1 MSSRWL
7 IRPSPCRKPWM
18 SSTSWPGVRMVSESC
33 CPFRR
38 MSSGSSTATW
48 SPLRPAYS
56 RPSRTRTVRI
66 RLAPVT
72 LPIPR
77 GYPLTCGAAGGG
89 PLRHEDGAGAGS
101 ALVGPLVPALGES
114 LGHAELLLPAA
125 VVLLVVAAAHGLV
138 EPQLREAALAH
149 GEPHQVAFRRARGI
163 DDELDGGV
171 RGIGDLAEAP
181 AQPAEPDPVRRF
193 VGLDGEL
200 EGAVHRVDHLGDRTL
215 AGDPVLAVLAVV
227 DEPARLTDDGEH
239 LLAARV
245 DQGAAHDLVRD
256 RAAGWEEGLV
266 GHDSAPRGRAAAA
279 SSPPGTI
286 RTDVSPPGA
295 HPRTGTPGRA
305 LRASGAHPLAGRAGA
320 RSARGDRRG
329 EQVQRLLEV
338 LLGDRREADALEHL
352 GIGDPGPVV
361 GQGPLGGVGAEGR
374 ELVEPLPAQRPC
386 RRGAVLRLRDGLPAD
401 HLVLVVG
408 GDEVVDAVVAA
419 HGVAVHVH
427 HELLADLVD
436 ALGVV
441 GAAHRAGA
449 VELMVPRRQREQVEH
464 VL

>member
-1 MSSRWL
+1 
-7 IRPSPCRKPWM
+7 M

-38 MSSGSSTATW
+38 MSRGSSTATW

-66 RLAPVT
+66 RLASVT

-77 GYPLTCGAAGGG
+77 GYPAHLRCGGRPPAAGGSG
-89 PLRHEDGAGAGS
+89 RRPTAAGGRCRGRVAGGGRQRGEDGAGWCS
-101 ALVGPLVPALGES
+101 ALVGRLPSALGEP

-163 DDELDGGV
+163 DDELDGVV

-239 LLAARV
+239 LLGARV
-245 DQGAAHDLVRD
+245 DQGAAHDLV
-256 RAAGWEEGLV
+256 
-266 GHDSAPRGRAAAA
+266 
-279 SSPPGTI
+279 
-286 RTDVSPPGA
+286 
-295 HPRTGTPGRA
+295 
-305 LRASGAHPLAGRAGA
+305 
-320 RSARGDRRG
+320 
-329 EQVQRLLEV
+329 
-338 LLGDRREADALEHL
+338 
-352 GIGDPGPVV
+352 
-361 GQGPLGGVGAEGR
+361 
-374 ELVEPLPAQRPC
+374 
-386 RRGAVLRLRDGLPAD
+386 
-401 HLVLVVG
+401 
-408 GDEVVDAVVAA
+408 
-419 HGVAVHVH
+419 
-427 HELLADLVD
+427 
-436 ALGVV
+436 
-441 GAAHRAGA
+441 
-449 VELMVPRRQREQVEH
+449 
-464 VL
+464 